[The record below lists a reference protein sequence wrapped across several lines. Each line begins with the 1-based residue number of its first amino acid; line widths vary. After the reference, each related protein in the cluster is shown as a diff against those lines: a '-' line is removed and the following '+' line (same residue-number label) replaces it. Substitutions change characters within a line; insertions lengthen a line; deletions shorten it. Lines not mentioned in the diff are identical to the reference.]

1 MTVRAKALT
10 TALAGGALLALAA
23 GSAQAQ
29 VFGFGG
35 GQQGYGGYGLGG
47 FQCEFKAQQQRAM
60 TNVLGAVIGANTGYG
75 GYGGASGVIGMA
87 GEVMAQGARDK
98 CYREQSGY
106 GYGQQGYGYGQQPYG
121 YGQQPY
127 GYGQQGYG
135 YNQPVYG
142 YGQQAYGYGQQ
153 GYGGGYGYDYGYGRP
168 GECRYTSAAVQMP
181 DGRIEN
187 SRVRICAGR
196 DGRFQV
202 RN

>member
-1 MTVRAKALT
+1 MNKRAKVLT

-35 GQQGYGGYGLGG
+35 RGAPYGGGYGLGAL
-47 FQCEFKAQQQRAM
+47 QCEYKAQQQRAM

-75 GYGGASGVIGMA
+75 YGGASGVVGMA

-106 GYGQQGYGYGQQPYG
+106 GYAPYGQAYGYGQQG
-121 YGQQPY
+121 Y

-135 YNQPVYG
+135 YNQP
-142 YGQQAYGYGQQ
+142 AYGYGQQ
-153 GYGGGYGYDYGYGRP
+153 PYGYGYGQTGYGGGYGYDYGYGRP
-168 GECRYTSAAVQMP
+168 GECRYTTAAVQMP
-181 DGRIEN
+181 DGRLEN
-187 SRVRICAGR
+187 SRVRICADR